1 MASQITHAETGD
13 GDKEKNML
21 TPQRLA
27 TLLALTALLAVAVML
42 YAGAHS
48 AKAAPLSIAFE
59 PQAQAQLQ
67 KVGYASRYHRTYMP
81 ETYAKDPAYRT
92 YSKRYHSNSHDEVR
106 ALQRLFP
113 ETNWPPS
120 MR

>member
-1 MASQITHAETGD
+1 
-13 GDKEKNML
+13 ML

-120 MR
+120 MRYHQY